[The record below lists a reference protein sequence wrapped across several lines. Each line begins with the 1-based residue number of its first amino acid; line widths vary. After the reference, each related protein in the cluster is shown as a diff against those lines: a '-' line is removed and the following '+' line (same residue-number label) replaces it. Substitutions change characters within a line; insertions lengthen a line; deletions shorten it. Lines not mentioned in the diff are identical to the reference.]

1 MESQTIV
8 SQATPMGRSS
18 IAVIRISG
26 SDSFD
31 IVKKITKTEKAR
43 AHHEVALLQITN
55 SRGEKLDKGLFTFFV
70 SPNSYTGEN
79 IVEISCHGNP
89 LIVKVIIDR
98 CVQLGAR
105 IADPGEYTKRAFLNN
120 KISLS
125 QAESVGILI
134 SSRSEEALIQNN
146 KNIEGKSSKR
156 VSNIKSNLVK
166 ALSNIEHEL
175 DVTLSPKGNI
185 ISINGNSKNIIITK
199 NALSELYE
207 RAKVSEIIEKSDVES
222 IIQNMLENKKKN
234 SLFNNSIKTPK
245 KEIWARTKGQAKL
258 FKEILKKEI
267 LFVIGPAGTG
277 KTFIAVSHAVS
288 LLSSGLVDKII
299 ISRPAVEAGE
309 KLGFLPGD
317 LKEKIDP
324 YLRPIYDCLDENL
337 SKEKVIKLIDSQKIE
352 IAPIAYLRGRTLNNS
367 YIILDEAQ
375 NTSPIQMK
383 MFLTRLGENSKMV
396 ITGDVTQIDL
406 PLNNKS
412 GLVDA
417 VNNLKKVKDISFV
430 NLTDKDVVRHPLVQK
445 IIKAYEK

>member
-1 MESQTIV
+1 ME
-8 SQATPMGRSS
+8 
-18 IAVIRISG
+18 
-26 SDSFD
+26 
-31 IVKKITKTEKAR
+31 
-43 AHHEVALLQITN
+43 
-55 SRGEKLDKGLFTFFV
+55 
-70 SPNSYTGEN
+70 
-79 IVEISCHGNP
+79 
-89 LIVKVIIDR
+89 
-98 CVQLGAR
+98 
-105 IADPGEYTKRAFLNN
+105 
-120 KISLS
+120 
-125 QAESVGILI
+125 
-134 SSRSEEALIQNN
+134 
-146 KNIEGKSSKR
+146 KNIIEFEDN
-156 VSNIKSNLVK
+156 NILRIMLGVFHKNLEI
-166 ALSNIEHEL
+166 IEKKL
-175 DVTLSPKGNI
+175 NVTLSPRGNI
-185 ISINGNSKNIIITK
+185 ISINGNIKNILITK
-199 NALSELYE
+199 NTLNKLYE

-309 KLGFLPGD
+309 KLGFFPGD

-324 YLRPIYDCLDENL
+324 YLSPIYDCLDENL

>member
-1 MESQTIV
+1 ME
-8 SQATPMGRSS
+8 
-18 IAVIRISG
+18 
-26 SDSFD
+26 
-31 IVKKITKTEKAR
+31 
-43 AHHEVALLQITN
+43 
-55 SRGEKLDKGLFTFFV
+55 
-70 SPNSYTGEN
+70 
-79 IVEISCHGNP
+79 
-89 LIVKVIIDR
+89 
-98 CVQLGAR
+98 
-105 IADPGEYTKRAFLNN
+105 
-120 KISLS
+120 
-125 QAESVGILI
+125 
-134 SSRSEEALIQNN
+134 
-146 KNIEGKSSKR
+146 KNIIEFEDN
-156 VSNIKSNLVK
+156 NILRIMLGVFHKNLEI
-166 ALSNIEHEL
+166 IEKKL
-175 DVTLSPKGNI
+175 NVTLSPRGNI
-185 ISINGNSKNIIITK
+185 ISINGNVKNILITK
-199 NALSELYE
+199 NTLNKLYE